1 MSKEEKIDKIME
13 LINEK
18 SSSSYKDKKTFE
30 KVLNTLN
37 DIHLNKLVAGIVF
50 CKKPWKNYDKENKI
64 WRLE

>member
-1 MSKEEKIDKIME
+1 MGKEEKIDKIME

-37 DIHLNKLVAGIVF
+37 DNHLNKLVAGIVF
-50 CKKPWKNYDKENKI
+50 AEKPWCNYDQENKI